1 MSKVSHEIL
10 SSFYVISNQAILSSY
25 TPLFSFELRIMI
37 SELNQIKLYHVINFY
52 ATCQPQDGRK
62 TACDTTLAQ
71 AAGTMEPIG
80 RIQMR
85 TRRTLRGH
93 LSKIYAMHW
102 GAESRFE
109 SRSYSF
115 FFLFFFFIFIFTS
128 ALCSQTALPDPTPPF
143 YMLHVRFRLFCSF
156 FDGKTLFRKKKS
168 SNHQDARKAACDTAL
183 VQAAGNLEPVGRIQ
197 FRVRRTLRGHLA
209 KIYAMHW
216 SSADNRCLFYVF
228 IFFRW
233 YRVFF
238 KKILCSL
245 INPPKWC
252 IHHFR

>member
-156 FDGKTLFRKKKS
+156 FDGKTLFRKKTRQIIRMRGKQPVTQPWS
-168 SNHQDARKAACDTAL
+168 KRPEIWNPWAA
-183 VQAAGNLEPVGRIQ
+183 
-197 FRVRRTLRGHLA
+197 F
-209 KIYAMHW
+209 
-216 SSADNRCLFYVF
+216 SSAFAAHSEDTWPKSMLCIGPQLTIGACFMFLFSFVDIESF
-228 IFFRW
+228 S
-233 YRVFF
+233 
-238 KKILCSL
+238 KKFCAL
-245 INPPKWC
+245 
-252 IHHFR
+252 

>member
-115 FFLFFFFIFIFTS
+115 FFFFFFSFSFS
-128 ALCSQTALPDPTPPF
+128 PLLCVLK
-143 YMLHVRFRLFCSF
+143 LHCLIRHHHSTCCMSVSVYFAHFSMEKLFF
-156 FDGKTLFRKKKS
+156 EKKNRQIIRMRGKQPVTQPWSKRPEIW
-168 SNHQDARKAACDTAL
+168 NPWAA
-183 VQAAGNLEPVGRIQ
+183 
-197 FRVRRTLRGHLA
+197 F
-209 KIYAMHW
+209 
-216 SSADNRCLFYVF
+216 SSAFAAHSEDTWPKSMLCIGPQLTIGACFMFLFSFVDIESF
-228 IFFRW
+228 S
-233 YRVFF
+233 
-238 KKILCSL
+238 KKFCAL
-245 INPPKWC
+245 
-252 IHHFR
+252 